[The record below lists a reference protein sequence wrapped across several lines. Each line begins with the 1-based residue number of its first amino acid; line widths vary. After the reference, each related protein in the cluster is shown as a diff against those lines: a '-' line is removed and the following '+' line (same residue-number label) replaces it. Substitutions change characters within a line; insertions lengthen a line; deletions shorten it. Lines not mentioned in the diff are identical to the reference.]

1 LGKPGRNRFNT
12 VVRPTQRDGGQR
24 VEVPGRL
31 YEQVREGHRNRL
43 NSQRARIWE

>member
-1 LGKPGRNRFNT
+1 
-12 VVRPTQRDGGQR
+12 
-24 VEVPGRL
+24 VPGRL